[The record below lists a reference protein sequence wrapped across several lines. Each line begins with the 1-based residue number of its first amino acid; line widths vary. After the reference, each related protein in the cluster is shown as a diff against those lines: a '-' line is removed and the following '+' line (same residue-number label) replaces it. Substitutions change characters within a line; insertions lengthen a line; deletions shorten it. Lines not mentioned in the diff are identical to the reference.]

1 MHVQNCCLA
10 HLNLLLFLSSRFK
23 APSWVWGGCSLHTVA
38 GLLPALCHQ
47 SSFLHLGRGMEES
60 SRQSSGSWNVKKRC
74 SLIQHN
80 LIYNRYSRV
89 IEFKY
94 NNNIQ
99 NLPPNGGERWIFSS
113 SPCWAFASWWSLFSV
128 ATNKQSDWLF
138 LQKQKQATLAGP
150 WIWCA
155 RWYGMIT
162 THNPINQK
170 RKVEKIDRSWFWK
183 QLRLVTLWLPNSIGK
198 INENGCTS

>member
-1 MHVQNCCLA
+1 MHVQNCCFA

-60 SRQSSGSWNVKKRC
+60 SRQSPGSWNVKKRR
-74 SLIQHN
+74 SLVLKN

-89 IEFKY
+89 INFKY
-94 NNNIQ
+94 NNIQ
-99 NLPPNGGERWIFSS
+99 NLPPNGDERWIFSS

-128 ATNKQSDWLF
+128 ATNKQSDRLF

-150 WIWCA
+150 WSWCA

-162 THNPINQK
+162 TQSDKPKTESRDFQ
-170 RKVEKIDRSWFWK
+170 
-183 QLRLVTLWLPNSIGK
+183 
-198 INENGCTS
+198 INENGCTI